1 MKGYAPGCIQ
11 SKEHVASVRSFAVES
26 CKNLPISYAMPVFP
40 RVTLE
45 KGRTNFHDIWNCGI
59 FLKFD
64 GTSQLCVK
72 LDKNEVHFSCR
83 PACVSACI
91 LNASCRKIETCF

>member
-1 MKGYAPGCIQ
+1 MLHQ
-11 SKEHVASVRSFAVES
+11 SRGHVASVRSFAVES
-26 CKNLPISYAMPVFP
+26 CKNLPIRYAMPVFR

-45 KGRTNFHDIWNCGI
+45 RGRTNFHEVWNCGI

-64 GTSQLCVK
+64 DTSQLCGK
-72 LDKNEVHFSCR
+72 LDKNKVHFSCG

-91 LNASCRKIETCF
+91 LNVSCRQIKTYS